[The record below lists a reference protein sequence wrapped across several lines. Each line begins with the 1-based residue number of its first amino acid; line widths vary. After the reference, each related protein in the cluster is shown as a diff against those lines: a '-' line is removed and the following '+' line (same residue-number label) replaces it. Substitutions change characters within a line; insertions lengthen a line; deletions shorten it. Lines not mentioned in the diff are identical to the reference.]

1 MNEKV
6 ETTFRP
12 RQKCV
17 RPQRY
22 TALHLMTD
30 SPRPNWTATYLT
42 VIAVQILVLLALWWL
57 GRHFQV

>member
-1 MNEKV
+1 
-6 ETTFRP
+6 
-12 RQKCV
+12 
-17 RPQRY
+17 
-22 TALHLMTD
+22 MTD